1 MKKFILFSITI
12 LMLVCGCGNFN
23 EQTVLK
29 EFKNDVNKSKSY
41 ILKGKMQIISNEE
54 KFDYN
59 LEVNYQKNNYYK
71 VKLVN
76 QTNNH
81 EQVILRNDEGVYV
94 VTPSLNKSF
103 KFQSEWPDNSS
114 QAYILNSLLKDLEND
129 KELKL
134 KKTDDNYILTAKVNY
149 PNNSDLKYQKLYF
162 DKKINLE
169 KVEVYN
175 DDDNISISVIIDAID
190 YKAGLEKEDFN
201 LDDLI
206 EPECCKK
213 EEANCNNPC
222 KEENSCTGDNCENKP
237 TSSVLEDIIYPL
249 YVPQNSLLTSSE
261 KIDTEVGNRVILT
274 FAGDKD
280 FILVEE
286 TSQVAQEFEIIP
298 IYGDPH
304 ILASSVVA
312 LGANSIYWTDNNVDY
327 YLASNDLS
335 GEEMLTIA
343 SSMTNSVIVSGS
355 K

>member
-1 MKKFILFSITI
+1 MKKFILFSIAIVTLI
-12 LMLVCGCGNFN
+12 CGCGNFN
-23 EQTVLK
+23 EKTVLK
-29 EFKNDVNKSKSY
+29 EFKNDVNKSISY

-59 LEVNYQKNNYYK
+59 LEVNYLQDNYYK

-81 EQVILRNDEGVYV
+81 EQIILRNDEGVFV
-94 VTPSLNKSF
+94 ITPSLNKSF

-129 KELKL
+129 KAIKL
-134 KKTDDNYILTAKVNY
+134 EKTDENYILSGKVNY

-175 DDDNISISVIIDAID
+175 IDDNVAISVTINEID
-190 YKAGLEKEDFN
+190 YKAGLEKEDFA
-201 LDDLI
+201 LEDLI
-206 EPECCKK
+206 ETDCCNK
-213 EEANCNNPC
+213 EDANCTNPC
-222 KEENSCTGDNCENKP
+222 EGDNICTGDNCENKP
-237 TSSVLEDIIYPL
+237 TSSILEDAIYPL
-249 YVPQNSLLTSSE
+249 YVPQNSSLTASE
-261 KIDTEVGNRVILT
+261 KIDTEDGNRVILT
-274 FAGDKD
+274 FAGEKD

-298 IYGDPH
+298 VYGDPH

-312 LGANSIYWTDNNVDY
+312 LGANSIYWTDNNIDY

-335 GEEMLTIA
+335 AEEMLTIA
-343 SSMTNSVIVSGS
+343 SSMSNSIIVSGS